1 MKSHGLHNGRL
12 VMSLH
17 SGEWQSVS
25 FQESKQAVAFFFL
38 ARASK
43 SVSCSDMVQL
53 TSRRCHFPLEIY
65 FHQIQK
71 IFLAHSL
78 MLGKLIFL
86 FAEYNLDS
94 DIVDGSG
101 PFESRILN
109 MASPEI
115 QKNLQQIQ
123 FSLVI
128 ITCKILFFFSLLVV
142 QICFIFYLRGT
153 HVNMCI

>member
-1 MKSHGLHNGRL
+1 
-12 VMSLH
+12 
-17 SGEWQSVS
+17 
-25 FQESKQAVAFFFL
+25 
-38 ARASK
+38 
-43 SVSCSDMVQL
+43 
-53 TSRRCHFPLEIY
+53 
-65 FHQIQK
+65 
-71 IFLAHSL
+71 

-128 ITCKILFFFSLLVV
+128 ITCKILFFFFSACCVDM
-142 QICFIFYLRGT
+142 FYILSAWDT
-153 HVNMCI
+153 CKYVYIILCMS